1 MLPALHLTDKDNRH
15 VAILHDRSSGGDGIP
30 PVAGQSRAACELEPA
45 EALDR
50 WVALKPTKADDL
62 YNLACGH
69 GVLVA
74 ALRKAQPE
82 PNEDEKRREAK
93 HVAAALATLRQAVA
107 AGYSDF
113 KHMATDRDL
122 APLRDLP
129 EFKALLP
136 Q

>member
-1 MLPALHLTDKDNRH
+1 MALGP
-15 VAILHDRSSGGDGIP
+15 SSP
-30 PVAGQSRAACELEPA
+30 
-45 EALDR
+45 
-50 WVALKPTKADDL
+50 DDL

-69 GVLVA
+69 GVHVA
-74 ALRKAQPE
+74 ALRRASPE
-82 PNEDEKRREAK
+82 PNEDEQRREAQ
-93 HVAAALATLRQAVA
+93 HVAAALATLRQSIA

-113 KHMATDRDL
+113 KHMATDPDL

>member
-1 MLPALHLTDKDNRH
+1 MALYTR
-15 VAILHDRSSGGDGIP
+15 VAEF
-30 PVAGQSRAACELEPA
+30 AGQGKLSEAA

-50 WVALKPTKADDL
+50 WVALGPTKADDL

-74 ALRKAQPE
+74 ALRKASPE
-82 PNEDEKRREAK
+82 PNEDEQRREAQ
-93 HVAAALATLRQAVA
+93 HVVAALATLRQSIA

-113 KHMATDRDL
+113 KHMATDPDL

-129 EFKALLP
+129 EFQELIKP
-136 Q
+136 R

>member
-1 MLPALHLTDKDNRH
+1 MAEF
-15 VAILHDRSSGGDGIP
+15 
-30 PVAGQSRAACELEPA
+30 AGQGKLSEAA

-50 WVALKPTKADDL
+50 WVALGPTKADDL
-62 YNLACGH
+62 CNLACGH

-74 ALRKAQPE
+74 ALRNAQPE
-82 PNEDEKRREAK
+82 PNEDEKTAHAK

-107 AGYSDF
+107 AGYSNF
-113 KHMATDRDL
+113 KHMATDPDL

>member
-1 MLPALHLTDKDNRH
+1 MAL
-15 VAILHDRSSGGDGIP
+15 G
-30 PVAGQSRAACELEPA
+30 
-45 EALDR
+45 
-50 WVALKPTKADDL
+50 PTSPDDL
-62 YNLACGH
+62 YNLACGR

-74 ALRKAQPE
+74 ALRKASPE
-82 PNEDEKRREAK
+82 PNEDDERREAK

-113 KHMATDRDL
+113 KHMATDPDL

-129 EFKALLP
+129 EFQELIK